1 MFDQVSAE
9 LIRNTPDLDGLDRN
23 GLPDFL
29 TDAFAQIAAARVR
42 MRELNDDS
50 LDKVHEIVSPIR
62 RLAFANEALVSVLPE
77 RADRRSAAFVAATAH
92 QLRFSA
98 DYLLQQR
105 TPKSSIGPYSI
116 SSDVAAVLLF
126 LIAEA
131 TADASEMARSLD
143 LHELDPVAH
152 SLVSSICDLAN
163 GHLEKLL
170 DRAVPSIDE
179 TPFEDLSDYASNVLY
194 LNLLH
199 GVRKLASELLL
210 GWQDDE
216 NGTSRDS
223 FKAVKDMSL
232 GDSVDFPNFGD
243 ATPTSAFS
251 GPHHL
256 ASLLISVSHDLFNS
270 AVTNVPTPPSIN
282 PIDWLES
289 MQLTAK
295 SRPYLWQNHQDAIR
309 KGYLNP
315 GTSSVIG
322 FPTGAGKSTLAEL
335 KIRVTLLQDRSV
347 IFLCPTHALVQQT
360 VNSLRSSF
368 PDTSVEG
375 ERQDIFG
382 IEFGEFEE
390 SEIFVMT
397 PEACLAQLSVSP
409 DVFENIGLLVF
420 DECHLLHPSDNPND
434 RRAIDSMLCLI
445 NLPLITT
452 DLDLL
457 LLSAMMKNTDDLA
470 DWISELTEKPCLS
483 LSLSWKPT
491 RQLRGSIVYQQQDVN
506 ELNDLLRVSRLKG
519 TTKAPSV
526 GVKRKLTA
534 KPYALFSLK
543 QTWITTN
550 SRDYSLVPLLGEETE
565 LSANSFWKITP
576 NSGAVS
582 SSITNAAVNN
592 GMRTLVFFQTIKNA
606 ASAAKRISDQLKQSP
621 IELTKPERR
630 WVEIA
635 TRELGGNSRMYI
647 QVRDGFVPDS
657 ALVHHGLLLPEE
669 RSLCESL
676 YKRPD
681 GIKALAATSTLA
693 QGMNLPSEL
702 VIIAEDSRFDSATE
716 RREILE
722 AQELLNAAG
731 RAGRAGESASGIVLV
746 IPGKVVGIDL
756 GDGKI
761 GYHWGSLREIFGQSD
776 QCLVIDDPLTSI
788 LDRVQ
793 SGQNTKK
800 IDQYTII
807 RLAQGEDQEARRDSL
822 SRAIR
827 LSLAAY
833 KARKRND
840 EKWIDERVESSVRFY
855 AEQSEDK
862 EVDSLSQQIAASL
875 GLSTD
880 LVTRLISSLDS
891 NQHRIAPTIPAWRK
905 WLFDWLEENPDMLEH
920 VFRANSLSELLGRK
934 YSELNSS
941 EQNAKYAIPMLW
953 KLVRAW
959 MKGAPLSDLELL
971 LVNDAR
977 KIKKCIG
984 ARRFVVRVIPELSF
998 LFGFPALLHERRLS
1012 EAELESPVP
1021 PAQAQLRYCLKQGFN
1036 SLEQAALSQLLR
1048 NEGLSRRELHM
1059 RHQELH
1065 PHIDT
1070 AMPGES
1076 WDQVLDRVNN
1086 AINR

>member
-1 MFDQVSAE
+1 MFDQVSAD
-9 LIRNTPDLDGLDRN
+9 LIRNTPNLEGLDRDA
-23 GLPDFL
+23 LPDLL

-42 MRELNDDS
+42 IRELNDDS
-50 LDKVHEIVSPIR
+50 LSNIHEILSPTR
-62 RLAFANEALVSVLPE
+62 RLAYANEALVSVLPE

-98 DYLLQQR
+98 DYLLLKR
-105 TPKSSIGPYSI
+105 TPKPSLGPSAI

-131 TADASEMARSLD
+131 TADASDVARSID
-143 LHELDPVAH
+143 LQGLDPVAL
-152 SLVSSICDLAN
+152 SLITSICDLAN
-163 GHLEKLL
+163 GHLETLT
-170 DRAVPSIDE
+170 DREVPSIDE
-179 TPFEDLSDYASNVLY
+179 TPFENLSDHATNVLY

-210 GWQDDE
+210 GWQDEE
-216 NGTSRDS
+216 NGTSLDS

-232 GDSVDFPNFGD
+232 GGSVYFPNIGD
-243 ATPTSAFS
+243 ATPASSFS

-256 ASLLISVSHDLFNS
+256 ASLLISVSHDLFDS
-270 AVTNVPTPPSIN
+270 AVTNVPAPPSIN

-295 SRPYLWQNHQDAIR
+295 SRPYLWQNHRDAIQD
-309 KGYLNP
+309 GYLNP

-347 IFLCPTHALVQQT
+347 VFLCPTHALVQQT
-360 VNSLRSSF
+360 VISLRNSF
-368 PDTSVEG
+368 PRTSVQG
-375 ERQDIFG
+375 EQQDIFG
-382 IEFGEFEE
+382 IEFGENGM
-390 SEIFVMT
+390 SEILVMT
-397 PEACLAQLSVSP
+397 PEACLAQLSVEP
-409 DVFENIGLLVF
+409 GVFENIGLLVF
-420 DECHLLHPSDNPND
+420 DECHLLHPNDNPND

-457 LLSAMMKNTDDLA
+457 LLSAMVKNTDDLA
-470 DWISELTEKPCLS
+470 EWISELTERPCLS

-506 ELNDLLRVSRLKG
+506 KLDDLLRSSRLKG
-519 TTKAPSV
+519 TTRAPSV
-526 GVKRKLTA
+526 GVKRKLIA

-543 QTWITTN
+543 QTWITNN
-550 SRDYSLVPLLGEETE
+550 SKDYSLLPLLSDEIE
-565 LSANSFWKITP
+565 LSANSYWRLTP

-582 SSITNAAVNN
+582 SSITKAAVSS

-606 ASAAKRISDQLKQSP
+606 ASAAKRISDQLKQLP
-621 IELTKPERR
+621 IKLTDAERR
-630 WVEIA
+630 WAEIA

-647 QVRDGFVPDS
+647 KVQDGFVPDS

-731 RAGRAGESASGIVLV
+731 RAGRAGESANGIVLV

-761 GYHWGSLREIFGQSD
+761 GHHWGSLREIFGQSD

-788 LDRVQ
+788 LDRIQ
-793 SGQNTKK
+793 SGYDTTY
-800 IDQYTII
+800 IDQYTIT
-807 RLAQGEDQEARRDSL
+807 RLAQGEDHEARRDSL

-827 LSLAAY
+827 FSLAAH

-840 EKWIDERVESSVRFY
+840 AKWIDERVESSVRFY
-855 AEQSEDK
+855 REQSAHE
-862 EVDSLSQQIAASL
+862 EVDSLSQQLAASL

-880 LVTRLISSLDS
+880 LVTRLISSLDA
-891 NQHRIAPTIPAWRK
+891 NQHRIEPTIPAWRK
-905 WLFDWLEENPDMLEH
+905 WFFDWLEENPDMLEH
-920 VFRANSLSELLGRK
+920 VFRTTSLSDLFGRK
-934 YSELNSS
+934 YSELNSIEES
-941 EQNAKYAIPMLW
+941 AKYAIPILR
-953 KLVRAW
+953 KLVRSW
-959 MKGAPLSDLELL
+959 MKGSPLSDLELL

-984 ARRFVVRVIPELSF
+984 ARRFVVRIIPELSF
-998 LFGFPALLHERRLS
+998 LFGFPALLHERRQS
-1012 EAELESPVP
+1012 EAESESAVP
-1021 PAQAQLRYCLKQGFN
+1021 PAQAQLKFCLKQGFN
-1036 SLEQAALSQLLR
+1036 SLEHAALSQILR
-1048 NEGLSRRELHM
+1048 NEGLSRRELHT

-1065 PHIDT
+1065 PRIDIP
-1070 AMPGES
+1070 MPGEN
-1076 WDQVLDRVNN
+1076 WDQILDRVNN
-1086 AINR
+1086 ALYA

>member
-1 MFDQVSAE
+1 MFDQDSAN

-23 GLPDFL
+23 ALPEFL
-29 TDAFAQIAAARVR
+29 TNAFAQIAAARVR

-50 LDKVHEIVSPIR
+50 LDSLNEIISPIR
-62 RLAFANEALVSVLPE
+62 RLAFTNEALVSALPE

-92 QLRFSA
+92 QLRFNA

-105 TPKSSIGPYSI
+105 IPKSSIGPFSI

-131 TADASEMARSLD
+131 TADASEIARSLD
-143 LHELDPVAH
+143 LRGLDPVAL
-152 SLVSSICDLAN
+152 SLISSICDLAN
-163 GHLEKLL
+163 GDLQKLL
-170 DRAVPSIDE
+170 NRELPSIEE
-179 TPFEDLSDYASNVLY
+179 TLFEDLSDYAVKALY
-194 LNLLH
+194 FNLLQ
-199 GVRKLASELLL
+199 GVRKLASEILS
-210 GWQDDE
+210 GWQDEE
-216 NGTSRDS
+216 NGTSLDS
-223 FKAVKDMSL
+223 FIAVRDMSL
-232 GDSVDFPNFGD
+232 GDSVDFPDFGN
-243 ATPTSAFS
+243 ATPTSSFS

-256 ASLLISVSHDLFNS
+256 ASLLISVSRDLFNS
-270 AVTNVPTPPSIN
+270 AVTNVSTPPSIN
-282 PIDWLES
+282 PVEWLDS
-289 MQLTAK
+289 MQFTAK
-295 SRPYLWQNHQDAIR
+295 SRPYLWQNHQDAIE

-360 VNSLRSSF
+360 VNSLKNSF
-368 PDTSVEG
+368 SNTSVQG
-375 ERQDIFG
+375 ERQDLFG
-382 IEFGEFEE
+382 FGFGEFGVA
-390 SEIFVMT
+390 EIFVMT
-397 PEACLAQLSVSP
+397 PEACLAQLSIEP

-420 DECHLLHPSDNPND
+420 DECHLLHPNDNPND

-445 NLPLITT
+445 NLPLIAT

-457 LLSAMMKNTDDLA
+457 LLSAMMKNTDELA
-470 DWISELTEKPCLS
+470 EWISELTAKPCLS

-491 RQLRGSIVYQQQDVN
+491 RQLRGSVVYQQQDVN
-506 ELNDLLRVSRLKG
+506 ELNNLLRKSRREG
-519 TTKAPSV
+519 TTRAPSAR
-526 GVKRKLTA
+526 VKRNLKI
-534 KPYALFSLK
+534 KPYALFGLK
-543 QTWITTN
+543 QTWNTTK
-550 SRDYSLVPLLGEETE
+550 SQDYSLIPLLGDEIE
-565 LSANSFWKITP
+565 LGANTYWKITP
-576 NSGAVS
+576 NSGVVS

-592 GMRTLVFFQTIKNA
+592 GMRTLVFFQTITNA
-606 ASAAKRISDQLKQSP
+606 ASAAKKISHRLKQP
-621 IELTKPERR
+621 PVRLTPTERR
-630 WVEIA
+630 WADIS
-635 TRELGGNSRMYI
+635 TLELGGNSRMYV
-647 QVRDGFVPDS
+647 QVQDGLVSDS

-681 GIKALAATSTLA
+681 GIKALTATSTLA

-761 GYHWGSLREIFGQSD
+761 GHHWGSLREIFGQSD
-776 QCLVIDDPLTSI
+776 QCLVIDDPLTRI

-793 SGQNTKK
+793 SGQNTTK
-800 IDQYTII
+800 IDQYTIA
-807 RLAQGEDQEARRDSL
+807 RLAQGENQEARGNSL
-822 SRAIR
+822 SQAIR
-827 LSLAAY
+827 RSLAAH

-840 EKWIDERVESSVRFY
+840 EKWLDERVAASVRFFN
-855 AEQSEDK
+855 EQSSDK
-862 EVDSLSQQIAASL
+862 EVDALSQQLAASL

-891 NQHRIAPTIPAWRK
+891 NQYRIAPTIPAWRK
-905 WLFDWLEENPDMLEH
+905 WFFDWLEENPDMLEH

-934 YSELNSS
+934 YSEFNSS
-941 EQNAKYAIPMLW
+941 GESAKFAIPILR

-959 MKGAPLSDLELL
+959 MKGAPLSELELIL
-971 LVNDAR
+971 IGDPR
-977 KIKKCIG
+977 RIKKCVG
-984 ARRFVVRVIPELSF
+984 ARRFVVRIIPELSF

-1012 EAELESPVP
+1012 EAGIESLAP

-1036 SLEQAALSQLLR
+1036 SLEQAALSQILR
-1048 NEGLSRRELHM
+1048 NEGLSRRELHL
-1059 RHQELH
+1059 RHQDLH
-1065 PHIDT
+1065 PHIDI

-1076 WDQVLDRVNN
+1076 WDNILDRVNK
-1086 AINR
+1086 ALQT

>member
-1 MFDQVSAE
+1 MFDQDSAN
-9 LIRNTPDLDGLDRN
+9 LIRNTPNLDGLDRN
-23 GLPDFL
+23 ALPEFL

-42 MRELNDDS
+42 IRELNDDS
-50 LDKVHEIVSPIR
+50 LDDLNEIVSPIK
-62 RLAFANEALVSVLPE
+62 RLAFTNEALVSALPE
-77 RADRRSAAFVAATAH
+77 RDDRRSAAFVAATAH

-98 DYLLQQR
+98 DSLLQKR
-105 TPKSSIGPYSI
+105 TPKSSIGTFSI

-131 TADASEMARSLD
+131 TADASEIARSLD
-143 LHELDPVAH
+143 LQGLNPVAR
-152 SLVSSICDLAN
+152 SLVNSICDLAN
-163 GHLEKLL
+163 GHLQSLL
-170 DRAVPSIDE
+170 DRALPSMEE
-179 TPFEDLSDYASNVLY
+179 TPFEDLADYATNALY
-194 LNLLH
+194 FNLLQ
-199 GVRKLASELLL
+199 GVRKLASEILS
-210 GWQDDE
+210 GWRDEE
-216 NGTSRDS
+216 NGTSRDA
-223 FKAVKDMSL
+223 FIAVRDMSL
-232 GDSVDFPNFGD
+232 GDSVDFPNFGG
-243 ATPTSAFS
+243 ATPTSSFS

-256 ASLLISVSHDLFNS
+256 ASLLISVSNDLFNS

-282 PIDWLES
+282 PVDWLES

-295 SRPYLWQNHQDAIR
+295 SRPYLWQNHLDAIR

-315 GTSSVIG
+315 GTSSVVG

-368 PDTSVEG
+368 PNTSVEG

-382 IEFGEFEE
+382 IEFGEFEV
-390 SEIFVMT
+390 SEVFVMT
-397 PEACLAQLSVSP
+397 PEACLAQLSVEP
-409 DVFENIGLLVF
+409 DVFENVGLLVF
-420 DECHLLHPSDNPND
+420 DECHLLHPNDNPND

-445 NLPLITT
+445 NLPLIAT
-452 DLDLL
+452 DIDLL

-483 LSLSWKPT
+483 LSLPWKPT
-491 RQLRGSIVYQQQDVN
+491 RQLRGSVVYQQQDVN
-506 ELNDLLRVSRLKG
+506 ELNDLLRTSKRNG
-519 TTKAPSV
+519 ATKAPSAA
-526 GVKRKLTA
+526 VKRKLTA

-550 SRDYSLVPLLGEETE
+550 SKDYSLVPLLGDEIE
-565 LSANSFWKITP
+565 LSANAYWKITP
-576 NSGAVS
+576 NSGVVS

-606 ASAAKRISDQLKQSP
+606 ASAAKKISDQLQQPPVKLTQS
-621 IELTKPERR
+621 ERR
-630 WVEIA
+630 WAEIA
-635 TRELGGNSRMYI
+635 TLELGGNSRMYT
-647 QVRDGFVPDS
+647 QVRDGVVSDS

-669 RSLCESL
+669 RSICESL

-731 RAGRAGESASGIVLV
+731 RAGRAGESATGIVLV

-761 GYHWGSLREIFGQSD
+761 GHHWGSLREIFGQSD

-793 SGQNTKK
+793 SGQSTTK
-800 IDQYTII
+800 IDQYTIT
-807 RLAQGEDQEARRDSL
+807 RLAQGENQEARGDSI

-827 LSLAAY
+827 LSLAAHN
-833 KARKRND
+833 ARKRKD
-840 EKWIDERVESSVRFY
+840 QKWIDERVESSVRFY
-855 AEQSEDK
+855 KEQSADK
-862 EVDSLSQQIAASL
+862 EVDSLSQQLAASL

-880 LVTRLISSLDS
+880 LVTRLISALDS
-891 NQHRIAPTIPAWRK
+891 NQHKIAPTIPAWRK
-905 WLFDWLEENPDMLEH
+905 WFFDWLDENPDMLEH
-920 VFRANSLSELLGRK
+920 VFRATSLSELLGRN

-941 EQNAKYAIPMLW
+941 EENAKFAIPILR
-953 KLVRAW
+953 KLARAW
-959 MKGAPLSDLELL
+959 MKGAPLSELELL

-977 KIKKCIG
+977 KIKKCVG
-984 ARRFVVRVIPELSF
+984 ARRFVVRIIPELSF
-998 LFGFPALLHERRLS
+998 LFGFPALLHERRQS
-1012 EAELESPVP
+1012 EAESESPVP
-1021 PAQAQLRYCLKQGFN
+1021 PAQAQLRFCLKQGFN

-1059 RHQELH
+1059 RHQEVH
-1065 PHIDT
+1065 PHIDI

-1076 WDQVLDRVNN
+1076 WDQILERVNTAMN
-1086 AINR
+1086 S